1 MRWQCWPAAAASSPQ
16 PDGGISGRTLGL
28 EVLVPHSYL
37 CKSSR
42 SPCTPCPK
50 GFFVLLNFIGRVLI
64 LPLLSSNGESSSRPR
79 FKGVKVKVG
88 RYKIPVLG
96 AKLRKI

>member
-1 MRWQCWPAAAASSPQ
+1 M
-16 PDGGISGRTLGL
+16 
-28 EVLVPHSYL
+28 
-37 CKSSR
+37 
-42 SPCTPCPK
+42 
-50 GFFVLLNFIGRVLI
+50 LLNFIGRVLI

-96 AKLRKI
+96 VKLRKI